1 MLKCNSLFFITL
13 FFCCFAMAQKSKTYK
28 IMPGENILEIIP
40 ADELYQYPQFQN
52 GVIYFKNGVR
62 SAAKLNYS
70 FLTQEFLFVN
80 SKGDTLSIA
89 SPGDVKNAVIGSDY
103 FYYTGSRFVKEDT
116 VIGEIKLATT
126 AFFSTSDRRRQSAF
140 GTTTDAG
147 SDSYSSFEG
156 GSFGGQNVQQT
167 ALTPQVITLL
177 TRKKVL
183 FIGNKFNSFIPVHRK
198 NIFLFYKEHEAKLK
212 KYLEKTEVDFF
223 PE

>member
-28 IMPGENILEIIP
+28 IMPGENILEVIP

-62 SAAKLNYS
+62 SSAKLNYS

-103 FYYTGSRFVKEDT
+103 FYYTGSRFVKKDT

-126 AFFSTSDRRRQSAF
+126 AFFQLLT
-140 GTTTDAG
+140 GAG
-147 SDSYSSFEG
+147 RVHLE
-156 GSFGGQNVQQT
+156 QQLMQGLILT
-167 ALTPQVITLL
+167 ALLREAHLEGKMYSKLL
-177 TRKKVL
+177 
-183 FIGNKFNSFIPVHRK
+183 
-198 NIFLFYKEHEAKLK
+198 
-212 KYLEKTEVDFF
+212 
-223 PE
+223 